1 MQELQDCHEQVVQ
14 SILPAAGLQGGI
26 NNLVARRPKR
36 TILVTRQNFF
46 TCIYPLNR
54 FLSLL
59 ILRGVNNATVTWR
72 RGLEVHQVQSINAPL
87 AQPNPQN
94 CVGHEWRVTL
104 NPTQG
109 QPAPQP
115 IDANVVL
122 LRHGIESPETT
133 LPPGPSLS
141 RMPRPIPPVHL
152 F

>member
-1 MQELQDCHEQVVQ
+1 MQELQGCHEQVVQ
-14 SILPAAGLQGGI
+14 AILPTPGLQVRI
-26 NNLVARRPKR
+26 NNLVARRPQH
-36 TILVTRQNFF
+36 TILVTRQNCF

-59 ILRGVNNATVTWR
+59 ILRGFNNAAVEWR
-72 RGLEVHQVQSINAPL
+72 PGFEVHQVQSINAPPAHPAPL
-87 AQPNPQN
+87 N
-94 CVGHEWRVTL
+94 CIGHRWRVTL

-109 QPAPQP
+109 QPAPAP

-133 LPPGPSLS
+133 LPPGPSLPQ
-141 RMPRPIPPVHL
+141 MPRPMPPVHL